1 MVDFAEAHVQ
11 NCTIFNLVHAHKPK
25 FRLFFFFFGWPF
37 AILFLAL
44 FLSFLS
50 ALLFSLS
57 STLHVLSVS
66 HKKLGLNNGQRVE
79 MGP

>member
-1 MVDFAEAHVQ
+1 MRISQ
-11 NCTIFNLVHAHKPK
+11 NSD
-25 FRLFFFFFGWPF
+25 LFFFFFFLGGGGWPF

-50 ALLFSLS
+50 ALLFLLS